1 MYNIWEQ
8 LPESVLECLG
18 QDPPKPGFRR
28 AAVMVS
34 LVDQGGAH
42 GLGSVVMVGAAD
54 GRRTL
59 SRRHDAG
66 HAPGSLSPQVLAF
79 KFYGQL
85 IKKAK
90 HL

>member
-1 MYNIWEQ
+1 
-8 LPESVLECLG
+8 
-18 QDPPKPGFRR
+18 
-28 AAVMVS
+28 MVS

-42 GLGSVVMVGAAD
+42 GSGSVVRVGAAD
-54 GRRTL
+54 GRR
-59 SRRHDAG
+59 SAAVNIQDAG

-90 HL
+90 YL